1 MELIFDSKEIEILEN
16 GEIIYVENQTEK
28 LKNKLESLKQ
38 KFHKSIDGIDSFR
51 RIKIKNTKIFNKLKG

>member
-1 MELIFDSKEIEILEN
+1 MELVFDSKEIEILEN

>member
-51 RIKIKNTKIFNKLKG
+51 RIKIKKL

>member
-1 MELIFDSKEIEILEN
+1 MELTFDSKEIEILDN

>member
-1 MELIFDSKEIEILEN
+1 MELVFDSKEIEILDN